1 VADERVRIG
10 WRDVCL
16 VIKESAE
23 RRLGKP
29 LLVMYLVLAVAG
41 AVSVAVSL
49 LAMRR

>member
-1 VADERVRIG
+1 VADERVAIR
-10 WRDVCL
+10 WRDVWA
-16 VIKESAE
+16 VVRASAE